1 MKKTCKI
8 LMLRGCFLV
17 SLVLLTIGLLANMP
31 VSPSRTT
38 ESFLQNRVAAFSPSE
53 NTVTGNFSSNHEVSF
68 EVLGWPEQTQL
79 EIKVWYYM
87 TVVQTYRIQVQV
99 FDSVGSKV
107 ADELLTIKS
116 TSIWQQNEY
125 ANTTVDVKSPETY
138 SIIFLPRG
146 SRRINF
152 RITQSEFDNS
162 PPTIS
167 DVDYGPEDP
176 TPDDEVTVSASITD
190 DFSGVKEAT
199 LWYSTD
205 GGDAWNQVHMMN
217 VTESTYTADIPKQQ
231 GGTNVQFK
239 VSAEDIA
246 GFSAESSVVSYTVKT
261 LTLGLDPTLFYG
273 LIVGI
278 VGIIAIAG
286 AIFFLRRR
294 KPPKPYVPP
303 PAVPPTLVKRCPSCG
318 AEIPAGAGFCP
329 SCGRKLE

>member
-1 MKKTCKI
+1 M
-8 LMLRGCFLV
+8 
-17 SLVLLTIGLLANMP
+17 
-31 VSPSRTT
+31 T
-38 ESFLQNRVAAFSPSE
+38 ESFLQNRVAAFSSSQ
-53 NTVTGNFSSNHEVSF
+53 NTITGNFSSNHEVSF

-87 TVVQTYRIQVQV
+87 TVFETYRIQVQV

-107 ADELLTIKS
+107 ADELVTIKS
-116 TSIWQQNEY
+116 TSWKRQNEY
-125 ANTTVDVKSPETY
+125 ANATVDVKSPETY
-138 SIIFLPRG
+138 TIIFLPRG
-146 SRRINF
+146 SKRINF
-152 RITQSEFDNS
+152 RITQSVFDNS

-167 DVDYGPEDP
+167 DVDYEPEDP

-205 GGDAWNQVHMMN
+205 GGDTWNQVQMIN
-217 VTESTYTADIPKQQ
+217 VTGSTYTADIPKQE

-246 GFSAESSVVSYTVKT
+246 GFSAESSAVSYTVKT
-261 LTLGLDPTLFYG
+261 LMFGLDPTLFYG
-273 LIVGI
+273 LVGGI
-278 VGIIAIAG
+278 VGIIGIAG
-286 AIFFLRRR
+286 VIFLLRRR
-294 KPPKPYVPP
+294 KPPKPYVPPP

-318 AEIPAGAGFCP
+318 AEIPTGAGFCP